1 MWILDLLFWIFGLLL
16 LLFGLVVIAY
26 LFGKSIE
33 WK

>member
-1 MWILDLLFWIFGLLL
+1 MWILDVLFWLFGLLL

-33 WK
+33 W